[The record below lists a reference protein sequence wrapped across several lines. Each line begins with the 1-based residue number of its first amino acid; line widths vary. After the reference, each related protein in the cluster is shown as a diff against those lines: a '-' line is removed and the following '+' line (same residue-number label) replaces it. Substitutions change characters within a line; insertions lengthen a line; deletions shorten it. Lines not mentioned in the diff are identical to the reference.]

1 MAPLPRKTPK
11 YGRYKKA
18 DLAKFARQRHLR
30 VSASKP
36 GKSPHYKDYIRA
48 LEAADRDA
56 TFRFLDL
63 PPAIDEEEEFV
74 ASADTF
80 PELRTLIYNDLLI
93 LDNSFTCFP
102 QILRTC
108 KQIKNE
114 ATNTL
119 YGHNLIDIRIR
130 PDNIRAHGQLCG
142 DYSPIAADL
151 SLSDPGK
158 IQWLDFLHRAQF
170 IRISLASNVWRN
182 LRTRPATALSERSK
196 RIIIGSIVHSLCE
209 FLAKTHRLRSIQFDF
224 DLLAHNEVQLHQML
238 YPVRLLGSTVQVPTL
253 GGPPE
258 VPLQQELDIDFL
270 AASPWKRL
278 QVIRKCHSVASR
290 ALSIMVGGQGAHFDI
305 LLFGALTAA
314 DVLKRASRD
323 SYHLRDVLVAIF
335 EKAISRMRG
344 VLNESAP
351 ALGEDWRNEALLYE
365 MYQLFRLDIDLK
377 VAKLAL

>member
-1 MAPLPRKTPK
+1 MAPRARRTTR
-11 YGRYKKA
+11 YRRYKKA
-18 DLAKFARQRHLR
+18 DLVRFARHRRLT
-30 VSASKP
+30 VSSSRP
-36 GKSPHYKDYIRA
+36 GKSPHYSDYAKA

-63 PPAIDEEEEFV
+63 A
-74 ASADTF
+74 

-93 LDNSFTCFP
+93 LDDSFTCFP

-151 SLSDPGK
+151 SLSDTSK
-158 IQWLDFLHRAQF
+158 IHWPDLLHRAQF
-170 IRISLASNVWRN
+170 IRVSLASNVWRN
-182 LRTRPATALSERSK
+182 LRTRPATALSDLSK
-196 RIIIGSIVHSLCE
+196 RIIIGGIVHSLCE
-209 FLAKTHRLRSIQFDF
+209 FLAKKHRLRRIQFDF
-224 DLLAHNEVQLHQML
+224 DLVAHDGVQLHQTL

-253 GGPPE
+253 RGLPV
-258 VPLQQELDIDFL
+258 VPLQGELDIDLL
-270 AASPWKRL
+270 AAGPWKRL
-278 QVIRKCHSVASR
+278 IVIHRCHNVASR
-290 ALSIMVGGQGAHFDI
+290 ALSIMVGGQGANLDI

-314 DVLKRASRD
+314 DVLKWAAHEP
-323 SYHLRDVLVAIF
+323 YHLRDVLITIF
-335 EKAISRMRG
+335 EKAISRIRSI
-344 VLNESAP
+344 LNESAP
-351 ALGEDWRNEALLYE
+351 ALGGDWRNEALLYE

-377 VAKLAL
+377 VAKLGL